1 MTAEEYDAWYRTPRG
16 SWIGEAEYRLLYRLL
31 APAPGASLLDVGCG
45 TGYFTRRFALDGHPA
60 TGVDLDATMLAVA
73 RARRLA
79 GERYVRGNALALP
92 FEDAEFDC
100 CVSVAA
106 LCFIADEA
114 AALAE
119 MLRVTRHRLALGL
132 LHRRSILYLQKGRDG
147 GKGAYRG
154 AHWHT
159 PHEVR
164 ELFSRVRCADPRLE
178 YAVFLPGGGVLARA
192 VELGMPSSTPL
203 GAFLAAA
210 AAADRSAG
218 ADSGHRTRLR

>member
-16 SWIGEAEYRLLYRLL
+16 SWIGEAEYRLLHRLL

-45 TGYFTRRFALDGHPA
+45 TGYFTRRFARDGHPS
-60 TGVDLDATMLAVA
+60 TGLALDAAMLEVA
-73 RARRLA
+73 RGRRAA
-79 GERYVRGNALALP
+79 GEHYVQGNALALP
-92 FEDAEFDC
+92 FKDREFDC

-106 LCFIADEA
+106 LCFIPDED

-132 LHRRSILYLQKGRDG
+132 LHRRSILYLQKGHGG

-159 PHEVR
+159 PPEVR
-164 ELFSRVRCADPRLE
+164 ELFSRVRCEEPRLE
-178 YAVFLPGGGVLARA
+178 FAVFLPGGGLLARA
-192 VELGMPSSTPL
+192 VEWGMPSSTPL
-203 GAFLAAA
+203 GAFLAV
-210 AAADRSAG
+210 AADSRRRSA
-218 ADSGHRTRLR
+218 

>member
-1 MTAEEYDAWYRTPRG
+1 VTPEEYDAWYRTPRG
-16 SWIGEAEYRLLYRLL
+16 SWIGETEYRLLVRLL

-60 TGVDLDATMLAVA
+60 TGLDLDASMLEVA
-73 RARRLA
+73 SARRVA
-79 GERYVRGNALALP
+79 GERYVHGNALALP
-92 FEDAEFDC
+92 FKDGEFDC

-132 LHRRSILYLQKGRDG
+132 LNRRSILYLQKGRAG
-147 GKGAYRG
+147 GRGAYRG

-159 PHEVR
+159 PREVR
-164 ELFSRVRCADPRLE
+164 ELFARVQCEKPRQE
-178 YAVFLPGGGVLARA
+178 FAVYLPGGGLLARA
-192 VELGMPSSTPL
+192 VERRMPSGAPW

-210 AAADRSAG
+210 CSPRYS
-218 ADSGHRTRLR
+218 RR